1 MNEVIL
7 KVQGMHCTGCENRI
21 KNALENIEN
30 IETVEANSKDNI
42 VTISYKN
49 DLSIN
54 EIKTIIEDLGFEVE
68 K

>member
-7 KVQGMHCTGCENRI
+7 KVQGMFCTGCESRI

>member
-7 KVQGMHCTGCENRI
+7 KVQGMFCTGCENRI

-42 VTISYKN
+42 VTISYKM
-49 DLSIN
+49 IYQ
-54 EIKTIIEDLGFEVE
+54 
-68 K
+68 

>member
-7 KVQGMHCTGCENRI
+7 KVQGMFCTGCENRI

-54 EIKTIIEDLGFEVE
+54 EIKAIIEDLGFEVE